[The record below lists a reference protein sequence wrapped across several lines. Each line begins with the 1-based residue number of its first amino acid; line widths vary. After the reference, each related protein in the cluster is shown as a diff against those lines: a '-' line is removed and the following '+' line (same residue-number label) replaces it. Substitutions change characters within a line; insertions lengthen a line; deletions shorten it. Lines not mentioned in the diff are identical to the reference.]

1 MKNIG
6 VICGGY
12 SSEYDISIKSASTI
26 LENLPEAYNG
36 IKIILSPS
44 GWHVEMNNSRGVFNL
59 NTGNIEFPNQT
70 PLSLDG
76 AIVYIHGNPGENG
89 KVQALLDMLD
99 IPYVNANV
107 LSSALS
113 FDKWYCNQFL
123 KSFDFPVAKAMVLR
137 KGDSIN
143 EQELIEALGLPL
155 FVKPTDSQLAI
166 AADGVIVSP
175 TTIVRV
181 LDETTVA
188 PKSTENTTAA
198 IEATTSSAVET
209 STSAVAAAKK
219 PVAKTPT
226 AAPST
231 TQVVTSTTHAH
242 TLTAAQAAAAASG
255 WPRAYDP
262 AAPIDFSGIG
272 GVTAEQAARA
282 TALIQATQRDLPKY
296 AQVSAAMADGYTTI
310 GDGGTGFEHYVKW
323 TLLNDGRVL
332 VSHIERALGRTAQ
345 NAIPETRMRDKFRS
359 CARRVLRDEAV
370 EPLLAVIDGFEAAP
384 NVAPLMS
391 LLMPS
396 TEH

>member
-44 GWHVEMNNSRGVFNL
+44 GWHVEMNNSTGIFNL
-59 NTGNIEFPNQT
+59 NTGNIEFPNQP

-155 FVKPTDSQLAI
+155 FVKPTDSGSSYGISKVKQIQDLPQAIDSAFKEGDTIVLESFLDGIEVTCGVYRTKNGLCALPLTEIVSENEFFDFEAKYQGKSNEITPARISSEQTLAI
-166 AADGVIVSP
+166 QEQAKQIYH
-175 TTIVRV
+175 V
-181 LDETTVA
+181 LNLKSIARIDFMLVGETPYIIEV
-188 PKSTENTTAA
+188 NTTPGFSSES
-198 IEATTSSAVET
+198 IVPKMLQEAGISIRAFWESILET
-209 STSAVAAAKK
+209 E
-219 PVAKTPT
+219 
-226 AAPST
+226 
-231 TQVVTSTTHAH
+231 
-242 TLTAAQAAAAASG
+242 LL
-255 WPRAYDP
+255 PRKR
-262 AAPIDFSGIG
+262 I
-272 GVTAEQAARA
+272 
-282 TALIQATQRDLPKY
+282 
-296 AQVSAAMADGYTTI
+296 
-310 GDGGTGFEHYVKW
+310 
-323 TLLNDGRVL
+323 
-332 VSHIERALGRTAQ
+332 
-345 NAIPETRMRDKFRS
+345 
-359 CARRVLRDEAV
+359 
-370 EPLLAVIDGFEAAP
+370 
-384 NVAPLMS
+384 
-391 LLMPS
+391 
-396 TEH
+396 